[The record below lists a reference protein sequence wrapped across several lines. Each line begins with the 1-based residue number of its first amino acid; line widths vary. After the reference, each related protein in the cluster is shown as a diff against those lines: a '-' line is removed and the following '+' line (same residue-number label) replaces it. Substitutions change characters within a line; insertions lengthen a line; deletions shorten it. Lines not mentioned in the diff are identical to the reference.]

1 MRFPLRLCRRRIH
14 CLAVVFAV
22 LFLCGCGLPLT
33 NHSLVDEAPGRRDG
47 SLSAEKQY
55 AGEVLAYMMQ
65 VVLGQ
70 AGDLERRNDWR
81 HQGLGQPL
89 DLNWILTTMDH
100 PERPKGDLMVM
111 DASLIGLSEVLYDY
125 NPRLNLFKGRYAFHS
140 PYPSAELI
148 ALRLLLLG
156 KLDRGETLT
165 LSAVIHNEAALV
177 AQGGA
182 LPAGRLAKMGLTADE
197 ATLLQEVFR
206 SEPDFRRYY
215 KSPPLVSAMAA
226 MGLLT
231 PERLVDRLSGA
242 YDFAAFRKSAALA
255 EAAAPAAAPDATGA
269 AKVRVAVLPSLIPG
283 YRADNQGRLT
293 PPEDVV
299 HSLVKLKAALEKA
312 VAAKEGSAATRK
324 QLEIQ
329 LYLERPFVLHPLNSA
344 CQLARLCPQADLAVI
359 VLGRNVY
366 RAMAFVPTGAEASL
380 PPHWY
385 LDILDLKYGQ
395 ATAEIDAIAAAAVK
409 QL

>member
-1 MRFPLRLCRRRIH
+1 MRFPLKRWNRFAHHLTAA
-14 CLAVVFAV
+14 LALLIFSA
-22 LFLCGCGLPLT
+22 CGLPLA
-33 NHSLVDEAPGRRDG
+33 NHSLVGESGPQGDG
-47 SLSAEKQY
+47 PLSAEKRY
-55 AGEVLAYMMQ
+55 AGEVLAYMLE

-70 AGDLERRNDWR
+70 AGDLKRRNDWR
-81 HQGLGQPL
+81 HHGLGQPL
-89 DLNWILTTMDH
+89 DLDWILATMDH
-100 PERPKGDLMVM
+100 PERPKGDLLVM

-165 LSAVIHNEAALV
+165 LSAIVQNEAALV

-182 LPAGRLAKMGLTADE
+182 LPAGRLAEMGLTADE
-197 ATLLQEVFR
+197 ATLLQDVFR

-231 PERLVDRLSGA
+231 PERFVERLAGA
-242 YDFAAFRKSAALA
+242 YDFAAWRKSAAS
-255 EAAAPAAAPDATGA
+255 AAAPDATGA

-283 YRADNQGRLT
+283 YRADNQGRLS
-293 PPEDVV
+293 PPEEVV
-299 HSLVKLKAALEKA
+299 HSLVKLKAALEQA
-312 VAAKEGSAATRK
+312 VAAKEGSAVSRE

-344 CQLARLCPQADLAVI
+344 RQLVRLCPQADLAVI

-366 RAMAFVPTGAEASL
+366 RAMAFKPTGAASS

-395 ATAEIDAIAAAAVK
+395 ASAEIDAIATAAAE